1 MSFTTIR
8 SKLRNLINENYK
20 SGTDVFTFTS
30 SRVFSLSE
38 EHIGDVSEVYVN
50 DEALGESG
58 AGWSYSTT
66 SNKVTLSSS
75 ASLSAGDTIQIDYT
89 FYPNYSNDELDAY
102 IKGSF
107 AHIAVNQYKTFE
119 VNDDDINPEPTE
131 AEENLIALVAAIMI
145 KPDNKSYRLPEL
157 SVNVPFNSLST
168 NDMIQKVIASFKKN
182 CHGIF
187 AMIDNSK
194 II

>member
-8 SKLRNLINENYK
+8 SKLRNLINENSK
-20 SGTDVFTFTS
+20 SGSDVFTFAS
-30 SRVFSLSE
+30 SRIFSLSE
-38 EHIGDVSEVYVN
+38 ENVVDVSEVYIN

-58 AGWSYSTT
+58 NGWSYSST
-66 SNKVTLSSS
+66 SNKVTL
-75 ASLSAGDTIQIDYT
+75 ADGVSLTAGDTIQIDYT
-89 FYPNYSNDELDAY
+89 FYPNYADSELTAY
-102 IKGSF
+102 ITGAF

-131 AEENLIALVAAIMI
+131 SEENLIALVAAIMI

-157 SVNVPFNSLST
+157 SVTVPFNSLST

-187 AMIDNSK
+187 AMIDKSK